1 MMIRLSHEFGFKI
14 EAFHHTLEAYK
25 MVPRLVEEGI
35 AAATWPDD
43 WVGKAEGYDTSFH
56 APAWIVE
63 QGGTLVLKSDHPVT
77 VSILVQQRHSCC
89 NRLQL
94 MSLDYRFVHVA
105 FRRTR
110 RS

>member
-25 MVPRLVEEGI
+25 MVPRLVQEGI

-43 WVGKAEGYDTSFH
+43 WVGKAEGFDTSFH

-63 QGGTLVLKSDHPVT
+63 QGAMLVLKSDHPVT
-77 VSILVQQRHSCC
+77 VRISYRNATLV
-89 NRLQL
+89 
-94 MSLDYRFVHVA
+94 V
-105 FRRTR
+105 
-110 RS
+110 